1 MKEKQAIA
9 IASETE
15 HQETKGRSLAC
26 FANAYF
32 HQEQY
37 FQALW
42 LIIQSL
48 LILPPWA
55 SANGRFI
62 LKKTFEE
69 IIQLVRRLIGG
80 LVKTCTAL
88 TAIASVHLVAQI
100 IVSTDATHFLIW
112 RAIAHETN
120 G

>member
-26 FANAYF
+26 LANVYF
-32 HQEQY
+32 HQERY
-37 FQALW
+37 FRALW

-55 SANGRFI
+55 SAKGRFI
-62 LKKTFEE
+62 LKKTLEE
-69 IIQLVRRLIGG
+69 IIQLVNQILHQ
-80 LVKTCTAL
+80 TL
-88 TAIASVHLVAQI
+88 TNRI
-100 IVSTDATHFLIW
+100 
-112 RAIAHETN
+112 RGYTN
-120 G
+120 